1 MTSQTT
7 ISKLNGIDIDM
18 VHKTVDAIQEDSTR
32 AKYRFRGKNKWL
44 AGCRNSTSFTGFHG
58 WDKEYAHKQTFVL
71 DADEPSMLSGSDEAA
86 NPVEQ
91 LIGSLAA
98 CLTTSMV
105 AQAALNGIKIDEV
118 ESEVEGDLDLRGF
131 LGLAHDVRPGY
142 QDIRIKFKV
151 KADSVDVDRLKEL
164 ASYSPVFDV
173 ISHGTPVDIEI
184 EKM

>member
-7 ISKLNGIDIDM
+7 ISTLNGIDLDTL
-18 VHKTVDAIQEDSTR
+18 HKTANAIQDDPTL

-44 AGCRNSTSFTGFHG
+44 AGSRNCTSFTGFYG
-58 WDKEYAHKQTFVL
+58 WGKEYAHKQTFCLSV
-71 DADEPSMLSGSDEAA
+71 DEPPMLSGSDEAP

-105 AQAALNGIKIDEV
+105 AQAALNGIQIDEV

-173 ISHGTPVDIEI
+173 ISHGTPIDIEI